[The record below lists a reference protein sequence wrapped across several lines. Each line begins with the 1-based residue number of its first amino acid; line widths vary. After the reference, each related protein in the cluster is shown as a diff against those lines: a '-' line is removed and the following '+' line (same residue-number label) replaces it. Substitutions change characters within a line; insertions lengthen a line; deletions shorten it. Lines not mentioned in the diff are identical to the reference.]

1 MSGNYEN
8 IHLCFL
14 RSSQSQILF
23 SVDSFYLVVDKTLPR
38 AVKSGHHYNVSQ
50 NCAMKMHF
58 QVLLVAIRLKRIRKK
73 QSKKQNSDSE
83 FVVFVKACFEE
94 LSFSVPQLVHF
105 SNTFLC
111 SRYCS
116 SGTFASIQTFTE
128 NIFNSS
134 ENFWHCQHGSVWQQT
149 Q

>member
-1 MSGNYEN
+1 MKTF
-8 IHLCFL
+8 ICVFLDHLRVRFFFL
-14 RSSQSQILF
+14 WILF
-23 SVDSFYLVVDKTLPR
+23 TWQQIRHSQKFYTR
-38 AVKSGHHYNVSQ
+38 HYNVSQ

-58 QVLLVAIRLKRIRKK
+58 QVLLVAIRLERIGRK

-83 FVVFVKACFEE
+83 FVLFVKACFEE

-116 SGTFASIQTFTE
+116 SGTFGSIQTFTE

-149 Q
+149 L